1 MIGFIKNL
9 FTGVLSFFT
18 GLFGGKKSQNQLSS
32 TSAEKLKEAT
42 SSSAEK
48 LKEATSSSAQKLKEA
63 TSSSAQKLTE
73 ATAQT
78 SSEISSSMTGLLNGK
93 NSQAQPSTTSTQ
105 KPAVATAKNRK
116 RSGYFM
122 ELDETEETKPVNDN
136 KADLVAQAKT
146 SEPVAAAKPV
156 KAEPAKTLDPAA
168 MSAQAAKVELVQ
180 TAEGLKAEPAKK
192 RASSSPAASTNGQ
205 NQTET
210 TFAPKYLIPSAS
222 SKSRRRPGPNMNPF
236 LDMARQI
243 KNPG

>member
-32 TSAEKLKEAT
+32 T
-42 SSSAEK
+42 SAEK

-122 ELDETEETKPVNDN
+122 ELDETEETKPVNGN
-136 KADLVAQAKT
+136 KADLAAEAKT
-146 SEPVAAAKPV
+146 SKPVAAAKPA

-192 RASSSPAASTNGQ
+192 GASSSPAASTNGQ

>member
-9 FTGVLSFFT
+9 FSGVLSFFT
-18 GLFGGKKSQNQLSS
+18 GLFDGKKSQDQPSS
-32 TSAEKLKEAT
+32 TSMNKLAEATSSSAEKLKEAT

-48 LKEATSSSAQKLKEA
+48 LKEAT
-63 TSSSAQKLTE
+63 
-73 ATAQT
+73 AQT
-78 SSEISSSMTGLLNGK
+78 SSGISSSITGLFNGK
-93 NSQAQPSTTSTQ
+93 KSQAQPSTTSTQ
-105 KPAVATAKNRK
+105 KPAAATAKNRK

-122 ELDETEETKPVNDN
+122 EIEETEETKPVNDN
-136 KADLVAQAKT
+136 KAAKVAIAKT
-146 SEPVAAAKPV
+146 SEPVAAAKPA
-156 KAEPAKTLDPAA
+156 KAEPAKTPDLAA
-168 MSAQAAKVELVQ
+168 VSAQAAKVELVQ

-192 RASSSPAASTNGQ
+192 PASSSPAASTNGQ

-222 SKSRRRPGPNMNPF
+222 STSRRRPGPNMNPF